1 MSKKTN
7 DTPATV
13 IEAGKPIEIHAT
25 SREDAAKQIADLKA
39 QATEAGLTAKA
50 GGFIEHREG
59 VFSAVITFDKQ

>member
-7 DTPATV
+7 DTPAIK
-13 IEAGKPIEIHAT
+13 IEAGKPIEIHAD
-25 SREDAAKQIADLKA
+25 SREDAARQIAALYA
-39 QATEAGLTAKA
+39 QAADCGLTAKA